1 MFESGVIRS
10 RQAKVLRDSTK
21 GMPDMRLHELRS
33 NTDMVHVYPLNDLR
47 EHEMIREC
55 WCRPDV
61 DEDDGVCV
69 HNALDGREA
78 YENGERKVN

>member
-1 MFESGVIRS
+1 
-10 RQAKVLRDSTK
+10 
-21 GMPDMRLHELRS
+21 
-33 NTDMVHVYPLNDLR
+33 MVHVYPLNDLR
-47 EHEMIREC
+47 EHEMSKEC